1 MEGEWR
7 GTAECR
13 LSVTDLVIQ
22 RGVGVFDSIRIYG
35 RRAFALAEHMKRLER
50 SASIVGIE
58 CGDIIERMYGIVREG
73 ARRTDCPGDGESIAR
88 LYITGGDENDHG
100 RFPRPRHFA
109 IFEQARPDAPA
120 VYETGVALLPTPE
133 GRLSPVAKSVNY
145 LFGLM
150 QSAGSDEFRECLYCP
165 GGEITETLSSSF
177 FLCKDGVIT
186 TAPLGRVL
194 DGVTRGIII
203 ELARENGFEV
213 DERCPTVE
221 ELNRADEVF
230 ITGSTKEVL
239 PVVRV
244 GGTGIGCGRPGPIAA
259 RLRKI
264 FRESLDRWLDK
275 G

>member
-1 MEGEWR
+1 MEGMWR
-7 GTAECR
+7 RSAECC
-13 LSVTDLVIQ
+13 LPVTDLVIQ

-50 SASIVGIE
+50 SASIAGIE

-73 ARRTDCPGDGESIAR
+73 AMRDDCPGEGESVVR

-100 RFPRPRHFA
+100 RFPHPRYFA
-109 IFEQARPDAPA
+109 IFERAQPEKPES
-120 VYETGVALLPTPE
+120 YERGVALMPTSE

-150 QSAGSDEFRECLYCP
+150 QNAGQSGFKECLYCP

-177 FLCKDGVIT
+177 FLCRGGVIT
-186 TAPLGRVL
+186 TAPLGKVL

-213 DERCPTVE
+213 EERCPLVE
-221 ELNRADEVF
+221 ELKSAEEAF

-244 GGTGIGCGRPGPIAA
+244 GGEVIGEGRPGPIAI
-259 RLRKI
+259 RLGKI

-275 G
+275 P